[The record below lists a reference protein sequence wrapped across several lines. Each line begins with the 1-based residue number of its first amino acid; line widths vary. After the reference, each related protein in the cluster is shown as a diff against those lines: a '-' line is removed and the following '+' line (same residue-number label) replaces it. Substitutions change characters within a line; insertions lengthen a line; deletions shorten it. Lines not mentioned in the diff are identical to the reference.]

1 MKETSLKMKIIII
14 AAAVIIIGTIGLY
27 IHNITNDDEN
37 YQEIEET
44 STNQNEEIETENTQE
59 KIMVHIIGEVKNQ
72 GVVVLESGARIVDA
86 IEAAG
91 GETDE
96 ADLTKLNLA
105 NILNDGEKIKVP
117 KKGEEQQEYITSTSG
132 LETSEE
138 NKTESQKININ
149 TANLEELTKLP
160 GIGEATANKIISYR
174 KETGKFKTIEDLKNV
189 PGIGNSKFD
198 NLKDMITI
206 K

>member
-37 YQEIEET
+37 YQEIEGT

-86 IEAAG
+86 IDAAG

-105 NILNDGEKIKVP
+105 YILNDGEKIKVP

>member
-105 NILNDGEKIKVP
+105 YILNDGEKIKVP
-117 KKGEEQQEYITSTSG
+117 KKGEEQQEYITSASG

>member
-105 NILNDGEKIKVP
+105 YILNDGEKIKVP
-117 KKGEEQQEYITSTSG
+117 KKGEEQQEYITSTIG
-132 LETSEE
+132 LETLEE

>member
-105 NILNDGEKIKVP
+105 YILNDGEKIKVP

-132 LETSEE
+132 LEIPEE

>member
-105 NILNDGEKIKVP
+105 YILNDGEKIKVP

-174 KETGKFKTIEDLKNV
+174 KEIGKFKTIEDLKNV

>member
-14 AAAVIIIGTIGLY
+14 ATAVIIIGTIGLY

-105 NILNDGEKIKVP
+105 YILNDGEKIKVP

>member
-105 NILNDGEKIKVP
+105 YILNDGEKIKVP

-132 LETSEE
+132 LEISEE